1 MFEKTNG
8 LPTEAPRG
16 AKVGAGEGSVKMV
29 WRKTLDGSIEDDTG
43 RVIFFSKDRFVNDIC
58 LGRCC
63 FICGA
68 QPGSKIFNDEH
79 VFPEWLLRKFSL
91 FDRTITLP
99 NGRTLR
105 YDRNKIPCCQE
116 CNSLMGDQIESR
128 ISKVLDGGPEAVQ
141 KHVTDGNSLEFFV
154 WMGLIFLKT
163 HLKDRDLRVSPDLRE
178 PDEKIADS
186 YDWQTLHHVHS
197 VVRCFV
203 NGATV
208 ERDVF
213 GSFAVFAAKTQGTPD
228 QFDFADLYHAQ
239 TMLLRM
245 GDVALV
251 TTFNDSCGAIQGAMP
266 RLDRIEGPLSE
277 IQAREVMVDFAFL
290 ALHLKERPKFFTEC
304 DMLREEVIEKAIWP
318 APGSVDTRLS

>member
-1 MFEKTNG
+1 
-8 LPTEAPRG
+8 
-16 AKVGAGEGSVKMV
+16 
-29 WRKTLDGSIEDDTG
+29 
-43 RVIFFSKDRFVNDIC
+43 
-58 LGRCC
+58 
-63 FICGA
+63 
-68 QPGSKIFNDEH
+68 
-79 VFPEWLLRKFSL
+79 
-91 FDRTITLP
+91 
-99 NGRTLR
+99 
-105 YDRNKIPCCQE
+105 
-116 CNSLMGDQIESR
+116 MGDRVETR
-128 ISKVLDGGPEAVQ
+128 ISKVLNGGPEAVQ
-141 KHVTDGNSLEFFV
+141 KHVMDGKSLELFV

-163 HLKDRDLRVSPDLRE
+163 HLKDRDLRVTPDLRQ

-208 ERDVF
+208 ERGVF

-245 GDVALV
+245 GEVALV

-266 RLDRIEGPLSE
+266 RLERIEGPLSE

-304 DMLREEVIEKAIWP
+304 DTLKEEVVEKAILP
-318 APGSVDTRLS
+318 SEFELVELDYSIRGALFRDALGPYIGTLRESGKNFAEIEAAIDSGHFTVLFDASGKFIKESIVPFSARVSDQLK